1 MEGCAG
7 GRARALNLQC
17 ACSDVDELRLP
28 KGTALELKALLESL
42 RAPVHTGDAL
52 QVSSSSYD
60 MHASSSSYDM
70 HTGDAPALLLLL
82 LPRPRLKQRRNV
94 SRRRRQSKRPLLLQR
109 WRRRR
114 RWPLR

>member
-42 RAPVHTGDAL
+42 RAPVHTGDAP
-52 QVSSSSYD
+52 
-60 MHASSSSYDM
+60 
-70 HTGDAPALLLLL
+70 APA
-82 LPRPRLKQRRNV
+82 PAPVQV
-94 SRRRRQSKRPLLLQR
+94 PLSLSLC
-109 WRRRR
+109 
-114 RWPLR
+114 LSLF